1 MSLCA
6 GRRRAFVH
14 GLKLGAD
21 LLQRT
26 IGRRGLDA
34 GHERHQPGCHHSS
47 VEAPS
52 RDVPAFLC
60 GRIPNNMAK
69 SDERVGVE
77 EYLHMVRTHAVA
89 AAAFLSFAE

>member
-1 MSLCA
+1 MRA
-6 GRRRAFVH
+6 GRRRPFVH
-14 GLKLGAD
+14 GLKLGTD
-21 LLQRT
+21 LLERT

-34 GHERHQPGCHHSS
+34 GDKLDQPGGHHSS
-47 VEAPS
+47 VEAP
-52 RDVPAFLC
+52 RRYVPAFLR

-69 SDERVGVE
+69 PDEQVGVE